1 MKNRNILFSIIFILS
16 TANTIAQGYDPE
28 KVNPKALTQYE
39 KAIDFLKYGETK
51 NAVPVLLACISI
63 DSNFL
68 DAYLSLAGAMG
79 ELKQYQRSVTL
90 YEKVKAKDPQYFNVY
105 HLPYSINLAGL
116 GRFEEA
122 LAAVNNFL
130 AIPNLSERG
139 IKSATYR
146 KATYQFAIQY
156 AQQHPATDYQFAPVN
171 LGDSVNGPRSEY
183 YPSVTVTDS
192 LLVFTRRTGD
202 QREDF
207 MQSTMTNK
215 NFGKAE
221 LINGD
226 INIEPLKGAITVSQD
241 GEWLLFAGNLSGP
254 GLGGY
259 DIYLSQNT
267 PQGWSEPQNLGPNIN
282 TEFWES
288 SPALSPDKRILYFSS
303 NRPGGYGGRDLYM
316 SVRDVNGRWGK
327 ATNMGPAVNSAGD
340 ELAPFIHADNQT
352 LFYTSD
358 GLPGYGNSDLF
369 MLRKNEKGEW
379 GNPENLGY
387 PINTIENE
395 GSLAV
400 SADGLTAYY
409 ASDRSDSR
417 GNLDLYSFQ
426 LRPNIRPNRTLYVKG
441 KVTDS
446 KTKQGIPSTVELTE
460 NNSNLVLMKVQTDEM
475 GDYLITLP
483 TGKDYTFTVNRKGYL
498 FYSEVYALS
507 RKEADSTYQKDIQ
520 LSPVQLNA
528 SFIFN
533 NILFAVNSYE
543 LPATGLAELMQL
555 VQVLQDNPTL
565 KVEISGHTDN
575 TGNAKDNML
584 LSTNRAKAIVDYLI
598 TQKIDA
604 SRLTYK
610 GYGDTQ
616 PIADNNTEAGRA
628 KNRRTSFTVTG
639 L

>member
-1 MKNRNILFSIIFILS
+1 
-16 TANTIAQGYDPE
+16 
-28 KVNPKALTQYE
+28 
-39 KAIDFLKYGETK
+39 
-51 NAVPVLLACISI
+51 
-63 DSNFL
+63 
-68 DAYLSLAGAMG
+68 
-79 ELKQYQRSVTL
+79 
-90 YEKVKAKDPQYFNVY
+90 
-105 HLPYSINLAGL
+105 
-116 GRFEEA
+116 
-122 LAAVNNFL
+122 
-130 AIPNLSERG
+130 
-139 IKSATYR
+139 
-146 KATYQFAIQY
+146 
-156 AQQHPATDYQFAPVN
+156 
-171 LGDSVNGPRSEY
+171 
-183 YPSVTVTDS
+183 
-192 LLVFTRRTGD
+192 
-202 QREDF
+202 
-207 MQSTMTNK
+207 
-215 NFGKAE
+215 
-221 LINGD
+221 
-226 INIEPLKGAITVSQD
+226 
-241 GEWLLFAGNLSGP
+241 
-254 GLGGY
+254 
-259 DIYLSQNT
+259 
-267 PQGWSEPQNLGPNIN
+267 
-282 TEFWES
+282 
-288 SPALSPDKRILYFSS
+288 
-303 NRPGGYGGRDLYM
+303 
-316 SVRDVNGRWGK
+316 
-327 ATNMGPAVNSAGD
+327 
-340 ELAPFIHADNQT
+340 
-352 LFYTSD
+352 
-358 GLPGYGNSDLF
+358 
-369 MLRKNEKGEW
+369 
-379 GNPENLGY
+379 
-387 PINTIENE
+387 
-395 GSLAV
+395 
-400 SADGLTAYY
+400 
-409 ASDRSDSR
+409 
-417 GNLDLYSFQ
+417 
-426 LRPNIRPNRTLYVKG
+426 YVKG

-604 SRLTYK
+604 ARLTYK

>member
-1 MKNRNILFSIIFILS
+1 MLTLFFTYGS
-16 TANTIAQGYDPE
+16 IAQAYDPY
-28 KVNPKALTQYE
+28 KVKPRALARYE
-39 KAIDFLKYGETK
+39 DAITLLKDGDMR
-51 NAVPVLLACISI
+51 NAVPVLLDCINI

-79 ELKQYQRSVTL
+79 ELKQYQRSVNL
-90 YEKVKAKDPQYFNVY
+90 YEKAKSKDAAYFNVY

-116 GRFEEA
+116 GRFEDA
-122 LAAVNNFL
+122 LAAVSTFL
-130 AIPNLSERG
+130 TIPNLSEKG
-139 IKSATYR
+139 IKSARYR
-146 KATYQFAIQY
+146 KGTYQFAIQY
-156 AQQHPATDYQFAPVN
+156 AKQHPASDYQFAPVN

-207 MQSTMTNK
+207 MQSSINSK
-215 NFGKAE
+215 RFGKAE
-221 LINGD
+221 LIEGD

-259 DIYLSQNT
+259 DIYLSQYT
-267 PQGWSEPQNLGPNIN
+267 PQGWSEPQNLGPPVN

-288 SPALSPDKRILYFSS
+288 SPALSPDKRVLYFSS
-303 NRPGGYGGRDLYM
+303 NRPGGYGGRDIYM
-316 SVRDVNGRWGK
+316 CVRQPNGRWGQ
-327 ATNMGPAVNSAGD
+327 AVNMGSSVNSAGD

-369 MLRKNEKGEW
+369 MLRKNDKGEW
-379 GNPENLGY
+379 GMPENLGY

-426 LRPNIRPNRTLYVKG
+426 LRSDIRPNRTLYVKG
-441 KVTDS
+441 KVTDI
-446 KTKQGIPSTVELTE
+446 KTKQGIPSTVELTD
-460 NNSNLVLMKVQTDEM
+460 NNSNLVLMKVQTDEL
-475 GDYLITLP
+475 GNYLVTLP

-520 LSPVQLNA
+520 LNPVQLNA
-528 SFIFN
+528 SFVFN
-533 NILFAVNSYE
+533 NILFATNSYALPVNGLVE
-543 LPATGLAELMQL
+543 LQQL
-555 VQVLQDNPTL
+555 IQILQDNPTL

-575 TGNAKDNML
+575 TGNTKDNL
-584 LSTNRAKAIVDYLI
+584 ILSANRAKAIVDFLTEKGI
-598 TQKIDA
+598 E
-604 SRLTYK
+604 SNRLSYK

-616 PIADNNTEAGRA
+616 PIADNSTESGRA
-628 KNRRTSFTVTG
+628 KNRRTSFTVIG